1 MMSIDSYELKANVT
15 TFLTVVIFPFL
26 TANGVADATA
36 NQLIG
41 VLSYFI
47 VLIITVYGERFIS
60 KIFTKENPNEVNC
73 DCGSDSEIA

>member
-1 MMSIDSYELKANVT
+1 MDIDTYELKANVT

-41 VLSYFI
+41 ILAYFI
-47 VLIITVYGERFIS
+47 VLAITVYGERFIS
-60 KIFTKENPNEVNC
+60 KIFTKPNPNDEVC
-73 DCGSDSEIA
+73 DCGSDSEEA